1 MVFLYRKGKSYI
13 MKKQNRFATYRK
25 LVEKNKSELTEEE
38 LKQIDNKI
46 EKRLMDRQTAQ
57 SK

>member
-1 MVFLYRKGKSYI
+1 

-25 LVEKNKSELTEEE
+25 LVEQNKRELTEEE
-38 LKQIDNKI
+38 LKQIDQKI
-46 EKRLMDRQTAQ
+46 EKRLMDRQIVQ

>member
-1 MVFLYRKGKSYI
+1 

-25 LVEKNKSELTEEE
+25 LVEKNKNELTEEE

-46 EKRLMDRQTAQ
+46 EQRLMDRQKAH

>member
-1 MVFLYRKGKSYI
+1 
-13 MKKQNRFATYRK
+13 MKKQNRFATYSK
-25 LVEKNKSELTEEE
+25 LVEKNKNELTEEE